1 MSEYY
6 AVERSGDS
14 LAHYGVRGMKWGVK
28 KARSTGNAAALGR
41 QFRKAEKKL
50 AKLEKRGASGKKYAK
65 RAAKLATGA
74 ALAGG
79 LAAAGTAGIG
89 KGLQKLST
97 LGINGKGLNK
107 FKNVRKAVNEAGKAV
122 EKWGKGTTRTGITRN
137 HNGITQELHLKNG
150 GAARLAAGVAGAG
163 LAGAAGYNAIR
174 AATAKK
180 NRQKA
185 ANFKA
190 EMNKA
195 FAGTKYANKA
205 GTSSTSKKKER
216 KYFTKDDFKSAAKN
230 AVLGGALMGPSAVN
244 YSVSKKAANSV
255 SGNKPRHGAK
265 RSKR

>member
-6 AVERSGDS
+6 AVERSGNS
-14 LAHYGVRGMKWGVK
+14 LVHYGVRGMKWGVK

-65 RAAKLATGA
+65 RAAKLGAAGA
-74 ALAGG
+74 ALG
-79 LAAAGTAGIG
+79 AAGAFGSLANIE
-89 KGLQKLST
+89 KGRDSLLKLSSKV
-97 LGINGKGLNK
+97 GVKSFHKGKSSVAEKAGHVASKAGNATS
-107 FKNVRKAVNEAGKAV
+107 KAVHGYK
-122 EKWGKGTTRTGITRN
+122 KWGSEKLSNATGDVTK
-137 HNGITQELHLKNG
+137 H
-150 GAARLAAGVAGAG
+150 GAIRVGSMAAGAG
-163 LAGAAGYNAIR
+163 LLGAAGYNAYR

-185 ANFKA
+185 AKFKA

-205 GTSSTSKKKER
+205 GTSST
-216 KYFTKDDFKSAAKN
+216 
-230 AVLGGALMGPSAVN
+230 
-244 YSVSKKAANSV
+244 NSV